1 MIKNYLDNVVKQF
14 EYYKSIGDKALDQL
28 SEKEL
33 FWRYNKESNS
43 IAIIIKHL
51 HGNMLSR
58 WTNFL
63 NSDGEKNNRD
73 RDDEFEVT
81 IKSKKDIVQDWNQ
94 GWQTLFDALA
104 VLNENNFKQ
113 TVHIR
118 NQKHSITEAINR
130 QMMHYAYHIGQMVY
144 VGKMIKG
151 KAWKNLSI
159 PIGRSKAY
167 NEEIRAKLNHDEL
180 KPN

>member
-81 IKSKKDIVQDWNQ
+81 IKSKKD
-94 GWQTLFDALA
+94 
-104 VLNENNFKQ
+104 
-113 TVHIR
+113 
-118 NQKHSITEAINR
+118 S
-130 QMMHYAYHIGQMVY
+130 
-144 VGKMIKG
+144 
-151 KAWKNLSI
+151 
-159 PIGRSKAY
+159 
-167 NEEIRAKLNHDEL
+167 EIASL
-180 KPN
+180 P